1 LAVEKMEITHQLL
14 SFWYE
19 EELIIFETD
28 MDNKDYSIFTIENYK
43 RDILFFLEYLVRNK
57 KEKVELEDT
66 KKIHLTLFM
75 NELKSKRGNSA
86 STRNRRL
93 TAIRSFYKCLMEYE
107 LVSHNP
113 AAELKSAKERS
124 GQLPTYLEKVEL
136 KEFFLEI
143 DMVCQDQYVKRN
155 KLMMGLMAFAGLR
168 VIEIHHLNLSSIH
181 IEKKGIMVDGKGKK
195 SRYIPLPV
203 ALFTELSNYIKH
215 DRQLPMVGNE
225 NAVFISKKGKRI
237 SRRRIQEITE
247 RICNSLAKQSS
258 TNQWKNKKISSH
270 KLRHTFATHLV
281 RDGKD
286 IRTVQELLGHS
297 NLNTTQRY
305 THVSDSQKE
314 RAMEMELT
322 EYF

>member
-1 LAVEKMEITHQLL
+1 MTQQWLT
-14 SFWYE
+14 SWYE
-19 EELIIFETD
+19 EELTIFETD
-28 MDNKDYSIFTIENYK
+28 MDNKDYSIFTIENYR

-57 KEKVELEDT
+57 DEKMPLEET

-93 TAIRSFYKCLMEYE
+93 TAIRSFYRCLMDYE

-113 AAELKSAKERS
+113 AAELKSAKEKS
-124 GQLPTYLEKVEL
+124 GQLPVYLEKVEL
-136 KEFFLEI
+136 KEFFQQI
-143 DMVCQDQYVKRN
+143 DLVCQDQYAKRN

-168 VIEIHHLNLSSIH
+168 VIEIHNLNLSSIQT
-181 IEKKGIMVDGKGKK
+181 EKKGIIVDGKGKK

-203 ALFTELSNYIKH
+203 ALFQELTDYIQNE
-215 DRQLPMVGNE
+215 RQLPMRGNE
-225 NAVFISKKGKRI
+225 DAVFISKRGKRI

-247 RICNSLAKQSS
+247 RICKHLSQKWQ
-258 TNQWKNKKISSH
+258 NKKFSSH
-270 KLRHTFATHLV
+270 KLRHSFATHLV

-314 RAMEMELT
+314 SAMDMDIS

>member
-1 LAVEKMEITHQLL
+1 MTQQWLT
-14 SFWYE
+14 SWYE
-19 EELIIFETD
+19 EELTIFETD
-28 MDNKDYSIFTIENYK
+28 MDNKDYSIFTIENYR

-57 KEKVELEDT
+57 DEKMPLEET

-93 TAIRSFYKCLMEYE
+93 TAIRSFYKCLMDYE

-113 AAELKSAKERS
+113 AAELKSAKEKS
-124 GQLPTYLEKVEL
+124 GQLPVYLEKVEL
-136 KEFFLEI
+136 KEFFQQI
-143 DMVCQDQYVKRN
+143 DLVCQDHYAKRN

-168 VIEIHHLNLSSIH
+168 VIEIHNLNLSSIQT
-181 IEKKGIMVDGKGKK
+181 EKKGIIVDGKGKK
-195 SRYIPLPV
+195 SRYIPLPA
-203 ALFTELSNYIKH
+203 ALFLELIDYIQNE
-215 DRQLPMVGNE
+215 RQLPMRGNE
-225 NAVFISKKGKRI
+225 DAVFISKRGKRI

-247 RICNSLAKQSS
+247 RICKHLSPKWQ
-258 TNQWKNKKISSH
+258 NKKFSSH
-270 KLRHTFATHLV
+270 KLRHSFATHLV

-314 RAMEMELT
+314 SAMDMDIS